1 MKRLP
6 EIVLLLEE
14 LRGDRGLQGT
24 GDASAREQ
32 QGRFVVHE
40 SARRDDDVDDLNRVE
55 GRRVLVAG
63 GSRRL
68 GESLAGRAKRVGGL
82 RQRLVDR
89 PASARRLPVLQR

>member
-14 LRGDRGLQGT
+14 LWGDRGLQGT

-40 SARRDDDVDDLNRVE
+40 SARRDDDVDDLNRIE

-68 GESLAGRAKRVGGL
+68 ENLAGRAKWVGGL
-82 RQRLVDR
+82 SQRLVDR
-89 PASARRLPVLQR
+89 PASALRLPVLQ